1 VLEIRVAAQ
10 RRSVRNSL
18 PGADFWAV
26 TNFHHQTFVIMLM
39 VGPQNNSRPNP
50 VRSAKTFLL
59 TPVLNGLNL
68 TPLSHHNSDVVEAVT
83 FETETSSGTP
93 RLETWNSRPRLQ
105 NCAFWRNKKK
115 CRHHF
120 WVEFFYKISG
130 IFPTCFVCFLPEPK
144 NTTNKKSLNYLN
156 CTKPFL
162 CNIHSLETCS
172 LRRRDETWNFRDR
185 YSHKWVSRRVS
196 RLHHC
201 ITNGWA

>member
-1 VLEIRVAAQ
+1 MLEIRVAAQ

-105 NCAFWRNKKK
+105 NCAFWRNKKNVIITSELNFSIK
-115 CRHHF
+115 F
-120 WVEFFYKISG
+120 LGFFQHVL
-130 IFPTCFVCFLPEPK
+130 FV
-144 NTTNKKSLNYLN
+144 SYLN
-156 CTKPFL
+156 LKIQQTK
-162 CNIHSLETCS
+162 NRWI
-172 LRRRDETWNFRDR
+172 
-185 YSHKWVSRRVS
+185 
-196 RLHHC
+196 
-201 ITNGWA
+201 I